1 MNSRHDETQRA
12 AVEWLAALNDPMFDR
27 WSEWE
32 TWLAEDARN
41 AEIYW
46 QLADR
51 EEMLVEG
58 LQAKLG
64 SPEPTS
70 RVARTRR
77 WPGRRAA
84 AAVLAAAVLGTG
96 AYILSPFRAEAEM
109 ITVTTSA
116 GEMRDMRLADGT
128 ILKINGDTRLQI
140 GREDP
145 RNLVL
150 DRGQATFVVAHD
162 PDRPFSVDVGDAI
175 VRDLGTVFDVTRERG
190 GLRVAVAEGLV
201 EYVGKGAPVRLR
213 AGQTLEVMPG
223 AKRIGT
229 VATSDV
235 GGWRSGRLS
244 YANASLADV
253 AADVARSL
261 GVQIAVSPELAQK
274 RFTGS
279 FRIKGRALQMRGR
292 LETILNTRIEA
303 DGREWTMRAP
313 GRQD

>member
-12 AVEWLAALNDPMFDR
+12 AVEWLAAINDPMFDR

-77 WPGRRAA
+77 WPGRRSTAAVHA
-84 AAVLAAAVLGTG
+84 AAVQ
-96 AYILSPFRAEAEM
+96 M